1 MSAPHLN
8 EDPDLAFVSSRLRAN
23 RTLLLACVGLGVVGS
38 GLYTLLVPPV
48 YEARTT
54 IILPA
59 GSESG
64 GAGALAASLGL
75 PVPVGGSQGS
85 LSMFAAI
92 LDSERM
98 LNALVKDS
106 GIERRKL
113 REKRKVVQDAKA
125 SLIQITFRD
134 ESPERAIK
142 LTQSALDALAVFNEE
157 LSLPSKSQ
165 RADKLRKE
173 LDAKMDQLRE
183 LEIRLQAFAERAKSV
198 PVGLTDGDS
207 ETNLFTSRQRLAQ
220 LRTEL
225 KKLEES
231 ERATS
236 NSLAQM
242 EAGRG
247 QLPTDVP
254 QLAELYDRLRS
265 SERDLA
271 LARAKYTDA
280 TPQVTDLQTRVNE
293 LRKQIAQETTKF
305 SQAYQKG
312 LVRDANTLRVA
323 KTVLRQQ
330 IRELEIQVDVAP
342 EEAIQLTRLRRE
354 FSVLEKAVEAL
365 TLQYESARMDQ
376 ATDPNRWEVLD
387 APALGD
393 KPVNKSFALNMGLG
407 TFASLFVGLALALAI
422 RPKS

>member
-23 RTLLLACVGLGVVGS
+23 RTLLLACVGLGVIGS
-38 GLYTLLVPPV
+38 GVYTLVVPPV

-59 GSESG
+59 GAESG

-75 PVPVGGSQGS
+75 PIPVGGSQGS

-98 LNALVKDS
+98 LNTLVKES

-125 SLIQITFRD
+125 NLIQITFRD
-134 ESPERAIK
+134 ENPDRAIK

-157 LSLPSKSQ
+157 LSLPTKSQ
-165 RADKLRKE
+165 RAETLRKE
-173 LDAKMDQLRE
+173 LDAKMDLLRE
-183 LEIRLQAFAERAKSV
+183 LEVRLQTFAERAKSV
-198 PVGLTDGDS
+198 PVGLTDGES
-207 ETNLFTSRQRLAQ
+207 ESNLFTTRQRLTQ

-231 ERATS
+231 ERATNAS
-236 NSLAQM
+236 IAQM

-254 QLAELYDRLRS
+254 QLAELYDRLRA

-271 LARAKYTDA
+271 LARAKFTDA
-280 TPQVTDLQTRVNE
+280 TPQVADLQTRVSE
-293 LRKQIAQETTKF
+293 LRKQIAQETTRF

-330 IRELEIQVDVAP
+330 IRELEIQVEAAP
-342 EEAIQLTRLRRE
+342 E
-354 FSVLEKAVEAL
+354 
-365 TLQYESARMDQ
+365 
-376 ATDPNRWEVLD
+376 
-387 APALGD
+387 
-393 KPVNKSFALNMGLG
+393 
-407 TFASLFVGLALALAI
+407 
-422 RPKS
+422 